1 MVTGHDIMQFPYQKE
16 ILCASPKQ
24 PTYRRYWG
32 RRRKEEGREEGSIV
46 RGNKAGKMFEVHIK
60 QKESKGDHGYHTTG
74 ERWRDMEGEDRYYH
88 TVLEGKEMAIFAGHI
103 IQGKIDFLKIYGFMA
118 HTSQSSPSLYLR
130 NVLHCPILWQEW
142 RESTGSGSWS
152 TDLPAARGSIKKNPA

>member
-88 TVLEGKEMAIFAGHI
+88 TVLKGKEMPIFSGHI
-103 IQGKIDFLKIYGFMA
+103 IQGKIDFFKNMVLWHIPRNHLLLFIWGMTSTAQYFGRSGEKVQAVVLEVLIY
-118 HTSQSSPSLYLR
+118 QR
-130 NVLHCPILWQEW
+130 QE
-142 RESTGSGSWS
+142 
-152 TDLPAARGSIKKNPA
+152 DL